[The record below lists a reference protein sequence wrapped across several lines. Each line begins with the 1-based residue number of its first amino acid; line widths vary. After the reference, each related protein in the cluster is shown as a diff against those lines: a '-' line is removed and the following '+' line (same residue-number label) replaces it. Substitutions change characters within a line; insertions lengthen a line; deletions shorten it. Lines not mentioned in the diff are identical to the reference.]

1 MKDIIFISVFS
12 VVLLFFSI
20 FPAIKIVEFIEKR
33 KKLTTKEYN
42 LYTIVF
48 TVIISLLG
56 GLFLR
61 YF

>member
-1 MKDIIFISVFS
+1 MRDVLFVLVFS

-20 FPAIKIVEFIEKR
+20 YPAIKIVEFFD
-33 KKLTTKEYN
+33 KKSKLSSFYYN
-42 LYTIVF
+42 LFTIIV
-48 TVIISLLG
+48 TILIALSG